1 MKSLFINVVM
11 KRFCLFL
18 SFFVLLSSCD
28 KQAEPQA
35 PGQEQDNPGDPGGE
49 VVPPPAD
56 VPDMFSVKTLFG
68 NVGFNNA
75 ADKKKGGDASTAIL
89 GSVRGLGM
97 ISAGKA
103 FVLEQAQTIRLWDME
118 QKTLSEPIT
127 YGDGN
132 HVPWLG
138 TVNAVLTGDRLDVF
152 AGCGR
157 TKSVGGV
164 QANHST
170 EKSTKGTCRKMTN
183 DTENKL

>member
-68 NVGFNNA
+68 NP
-75 ADKKKGGDASTAIL
+75 IL
-89 GSVRGLGM
+89 S
-97 ISAGKA
+97 S
-103 FVLEQAQTIRLWDME
+103 
-118 QKTLSEPIT
+118 
-127 YGDGN
+127 
-132 HVPWLG
+132 
-138 TVNAVLTGDRLDVF
+138 
-152 AGCGR
+152 
-157 TKSVGGV
+157 
-164 QANHST
+164 
-170 EKSTKGTCRKMTN
+170 
-183 DTENKL
+183 